1 MNAILEDEY
10 AMCIICHGETH
21 RDDMR
26 GPACKWCD
34 IEIGGEG

>member
-1 MNAILEDEY
+1 MFDPDTGLEGFCED
-10 AMCIICHGETH
+10 H

-34 IEIGGEG
+34 MEIGGEG